1 MDLIHNQLIRIVDDN
16 ETGIYRVIVDDKRF
30 GKTALVKLSP
40 LPNDPAR
47 GGRPRSS
54 NRKYIKKPPVPLVG
68 NLIWWQRSDLER
80 LHTNHLLHVVELEPE
95 AIYLTP
101 IKSER
106 DQQLFLSRRKAMA
119 PFLDFPHMSD
129 SILAYGDTARLVSE
143 ALEISSMSRAWVY
156 KLFSMLCRLGFSE
169 SSLRPRMDRCG
180 APGTRRPCENGRRKP
195 GAKTTKQR
203 ISKHYGVEL
212 EPEQPG
218 VSEAW
223 RQKVLAAD
231 SKIASPKPCMRERIT
246 CIINS
251 GFVKRYSYL
260 DKKLVEIELPI
271 GSYPNRS
278 QIRRI
283 LTTSKSRLTRLL
295 EATTQGHYDRN
306 KRGLRARNWKDV
318 GGPGHTWAIDS
329 TIGDIYLRSS
339 LQPDW
344 IVGRP
349 IVYILVDVWSTAV
362 VGFYI
367 CLSGPSWVNAKL
379 ALFCSAVDPN
389 LIAELWGYTAI
400 PTLNPTPTLPY
411 ILLCDRGEYLSQ
423 AARETAFN
431 LKLDLSY
438 TPPYRPDLKGLVE
451 VLHRIEKDKQFS
463 FVPGAIDQ
471 RRKEMELRRFNPN
484 DGVLTVRHY
493 AAILNQFFAE
503 YNLTANRLHRLDA
516 HMRAAGVSPTPAGLW
531 RWGHET
537 GIGYQRA
544 TPFSELATT
553 LLPSADARITRNGIM
568 HAGRHYQ
575 CQEIDDRQWTALA
588 RNFGS
593 WEIGAHYFPGSVG
606 RIWIPNTGGHGLL
619 NLSICDQSTASAEL
633 TTDEVADA
641 FMSERQNRHAWEH
654 EKMKIALAS
663 KKTAED
669 IIERAQLWASGAT
682 PDTKYFR
689 PSVREARHLES
700 VQPTKPIKPLVIAP
714 PSTILDEA
722 ALAHQSMMK
731 ALLEAQN
738 YLEE

>member
-1 MDLIHNQLIRIVDDN
+1 MDLMHNQLIRIVDDN

-54 NRKYIKKPPVPLVG
+54 NRKIIKKPPAPLVG
-68 NLIWWQRSDLER
+68 NLIWWPRSDLEQ
-80 LHTNHLLHVVELEPE
+80 LHASHLLHVVELEPE

-106 DQQLFLSRRKAMA
+106 DQQLFASRRKAMA

-143 ALEISSMSRAWVY
+143 SMNISGMSRAWVY

-169 SSLRPRMDRCG
+169 LSLRPRMDRCG
-180 APGTRRPCENGRRKP
+180 APGTRRPCDNGRKKS

-203 ISKHYGVEL
+203 ISRHYGVEL

-231 SKIASPKPCMRERIT
+231 SKIPLPKPCMRERVT
-246 CIINS
+246 LIINS
-251 GFVKRYSYL
+251 GFVKRYS
-260 DKKLVEIELPI
+260 DVDGKLVEVELPI

-295 EATTQGHYDRN
+295 EATTKGHYDRN
-306 KRGLRARNWKDV
+306 KRGLRAKNWKDV

-329 TIGDIYLRSS
+329 TIGDIYLCSS
-339 LQPDW
+339 LRPDW

-379 ALFCSAVDPN
+379 ALFCSAADPN
-389 LIAELWGYTAI
+389 LVANLWGYT
-400 PTLNPTPTLPY
+400 PVLTLNPAPTLPY

-423 AARETAFN
+423 AARETAFK

-451 VLHRIEKDKQFS
+451 VLHRIEKDKQYP

-471 RRKEMELRRFNPN
+471 RRKEMELRRCNPN
-484 DGVLTVRHY
+484 DGILTVRHY
-493 AAILNQFFAE
+493 AAILHQFFSE

-516 HMRAAGVSPTPAGLW
+516 HMRAAGVPPCPAGLW
-531 RWGHET
+531 RWGHEM

-544 TPFSELATT
+544 TPFSGLATT
-553 LLPSADARITRNGIM
+553 LLPAANARITRNGIM
-568 HAGRHYQ
+568 HGGHHYS
-575 CQEIDDRQWTALA
+575 CQEIEDRQWTAEA

-593 WEIGAHYFPGSVG
+593 WEIGTHYFPGSVG
-606 RIWIPNTGGHGLL
+606 KIWIPNVGGHGLL
-619 NLSICDQSTASAEL
+619 NLAISDQSTASAEL
-633 TTDEVADA
+633 TTDEVTDA
-641 FMSERQNRHAWEH
+641 FVVEKFSRHTWEH

-663 KKTAED
+663 KKAAED
-669 IIERAQLWASGAT
+669 LIERARLQASGVT
-682 PDTKYFR
+682 LDKKYHR
-689 PSVREARHLES
+689 PSVR
-700 VQPTKPIKPLVIAP
+700 
-714 PSTILDEA
+714 
-722 ALAHQSMMK
+722 ALPRK
-731 ALLEAQN
+731 
-738 YLEE
+738 